1 MHYVVEFPKR
11 RNETKDFRGQI
22 LKVHIS
28 TPLMCPKKI
37 TPDFAMGGPPIYESF
52 VRKVGHIVNQK
63 IETTNQTLK

>member
-1 MHYVVEFPKR
+1 MHSVEFPKR

-22 LKVHIS
+22 LRAHIS
-28 TPLMCPKKI
+28 TPMLCPKKI
-37 TPDFAMGGPPIYESF
+37 TPDFAMGGPPIYES